1 MALFAIRLY
10 IRLLYLSTFWYN
22 LRWYLIVMIRYIRN
36 TRYTKKLPLNIGS
49 SRGITK
55 HSRIDTQNNE
65 TQHYNNNV
73 TLRITLCRV
82 SFLLSVTILP
92 IMLSI
97 FMLND
102 VLSASSGWIWT
113 VKPGTTKGG
122 SITVGL
128 TSSLTALELAV
139 WQLTIFVFICKTD

>member
-1 MALFAIRLY
+1 MTLYGFRLD
-10 IRLLYLSTFWYN
+10 IRLLYHSTFWYK
-22 LRWYLIVMIRYIRN
+22 LKWYLNVMIRYIRN

-65 TQHYNNNV
+65 TQHYNKNV

-97 FMLND
+97 VMLND

-113 VKPGTTKGG
+113 GKPGNTEGG

-128 TSSLTALELAV
+128 TWSLTALESAV
-139 WQLTIFVFICKTD
+139 WQLTIFLLICKTD